1 LANREVDL
9 LGELLTATT
18 IEVCERLAIPYKSAN
33 INVVQLDLDIKQT
46 VPSLAKVMWDYFY
59 AFHRHNFYSIAV
71 EQKKHWA
78 SEEELRQREAELAE
92 KKKVF
97 YEQLEVFITL
107 TQEAAINSE
116 PALQKATTNR
126 HSPST
131 NS

>member
-33 INVVQLDLDIKQT
+33 INVVQLDLDIRQT

-59 AFHRHNFYSIAV
+59 AFHRHNFYCIAV

-78 SEEELRQREAELAE
+78 SEEELLQREAELNG
-92 KKKVF
+92 KKKIF
-97 YEQLEVFITL
+97 YEQLEVFIAL
-107 TQEAAINSE
+107 TREAAKNSE
-116 PALQKATTNR
+116 LVLQEVATNNS
-126 HSPST
+126 HSPS
-131 NS
+131 